1 MAICIPNLISTAAMR
16 ESFGARVRQHR
27 ERHGLSLEEI
37 AGQTKI
43 KLSLLE
49 GLERDDVSHWP
60 PGIFRRAY
68 VRAYAQAIQL
78 DPDVIVREFFEV
90 YPPPAAV
97 EPPPTP
103 PTGLRALVGS
113 ALGPFARRRRTVD
126 LAADAPSEGFAVNIP
141 PAPIPV
147 AADPPPVPRRLESD
161 LDLLAAAH
169 LCTELGRVEKSSQL
183 PPLLREAARI
193 LDARG
198 LIVWVWDALAAEL
211 KPALVHGYSDQVI
224 AHLAGV
230 RRDADNVTAA
240 AFRSAQTCIVN
251 ASAPTNGAL
260 VVPILTSAACAG
272 VLAIELRSG
281 GVHAPTAQAIATV
294 LAAML
299 AQLIGGAADG
309 QTPTPAV

>member
-1 MAICIPNLISTAAMR
+1 MR

-27 ERHGLSLEEI
+27 ERHGLSLREI
-37 AGQTKI
+37 AAQTKI
-43 KLSLLE
+43 KLSMLE

-68 VRAYAQAIQL
+68 LRAYAQAIQL
-78 DPDVIVREFFEV
+78 DPDAIVREFFEV
-90 YPPPAAV
+90 YPEPIEVEAA
-97 EPPPTP
+97 PP

-113 ALGPFARRRRTVD
+113 ALGPFSRRRPAVD
-126 LAADAPSEGFAVNIP
+126 LETAAPSEGFAVNIP
-141 PAPIPV
+141 PTPRPV
-147 AADPPPVPRRLESD
+147 ALDPPPAPPQRSESD

-169 LCTELGRVEKSSQL
+169 LCTQLGRVEKSSQL

-240 AFRSAQTCIVN
+240 AFRSAQTCVVDG
-251 ASAPTNGAL
+251 SARTNGAL

-272 VLAIELRSG
+272 VLAIELPSG
-281 GVHAPTAQAIATV
+281 SVHVPSAQAIATF

-299 AQLIGGAADG
+299 AQLIGGAPGA
-309 QTPTPAV
+309 QTPPPAV